1 MEPETSAPK
10 LGPEQAPKE
19 YGSTVE
25 HIPQLP
31 QPERG
36 LLETGAE
43 QTEQASEAAAKS
55 SDNAGV
61 ITPVMPTP
69 VTSDDATT
77 DDQTVIDAPIVA
89 SDDDLIEKEWV
100 DRAKKIVAEVRDDP
114 YKQENAVTQLQ
125 KEYQKKRFGREL
137 GEAN

>member
-25 HIPQLP
+25 HMPQLP

-43 QTEQASEAAAKS
+43 QTEQASEAAAR
-55 SDNAGV
+55 SDAAGV
-61 ITPVMPTP
+61 VTPVMPTP
-69 VTSDDATT
+69 VTTT
-77 DDQTVIDAPIVA
+77 DDQTSDDSTAIDSPIVA